1 MKLFLFYENPIT
13 FMLGNV
19 CRIKFCKK
27 REKTQKVKDNMKRLS
42 NRFDLKK
49 ILNKIDKFEIDIGR
63 LMEAKKPP
71 DGRTGGFN
79 GTRDRWKKGPDKPQ
93 TRQVQEMMRSKV
105 LNELTVSQQK
115 ITINKPEVMKMSQ
128 SQLKNH

>member
-79 GTRDRWKKGPDKPQ
+79 GTRDRWKKGPDKP
-93 TRQVQEMMRSKV
+93 
-105 LNELTVSQQK
+105 
-115 ITINKPEVMKMSQ
+115 
-128 SQLKNH
+128 